1 MTIPQKM
8 EIIEIIIF
16 INRTMNGINIESCT
30 ISIKFMNGNPQ
41 MAMIVII
48 KYQFSASI
56 VTIQQQL
63 TPLGGP
69 PCSDN

>member
-1 MTIPQKM
+1 
-8 EIIEIIIF
+8 
-16 INRTMNGINIESCT
+16 MNGINIESCT